1 MATLRS
7 SVGGALIAASFAVA
21 TVPASAAVIY
31 SQAPLDG
38 GTGVFSNFGAL
49 GQAADDFALG
59 SDQSAVLL
67 RWWGSYGDAGLAGG
81 DLFAIRLFDSPL
93 ANAVPLFAC
102 GDAAAFP
109 AVRCGGVVSS
119 GTALGDSAGGP
130 VFRFELALAA
140 PLDLMAG
147 TTYILSITN
156 ENPDTEWFWL
166 QSAATGNGG
175 LFRMEDSEDFVPDG
189 PNLSFALESRSQGI
203 PEPGSLALLGIATLA
218 LGLGRRRPGLGR

>member
-7 SVGGALIAASFAVA
+7 SVGGALIAVSFAFA

-31 SQAPLDG
+31 AQAPRDG
-38 GTGVFSNFGAL
+38 GAGVFSNYGAL
-49 GQAADDFALG
+49 GQAADDFALA

-67 RWWGSYGDAGLAGG
+67 RWWGSYGDAAFAGS
-81 DLFAIRLFDSPL
+81 DLFAIRLFDSAS
-93 ANAVPLFAC
+93 ANAVPVFAC

-109 AVRCGGVVSS
+109 VLPCGGVVSA
-119 GTALGDSAGGP
+119 GTPLADDFGGA

-140 PLDLMAG
+140 PLDLVSG
-147 TTYILSITN
+147 TTYILSVTN
-156 ENPDTEWFWL
+156 ENPDTTWFWL
-166 QSAATGNGG
+166 QSEPGNGG
-175 LFRMEDSEDFVPDG
+175 LFRTEDTEDFAEDG

-218 LGLGRRRPGLGR
+218 FGLGRRRPGRSR